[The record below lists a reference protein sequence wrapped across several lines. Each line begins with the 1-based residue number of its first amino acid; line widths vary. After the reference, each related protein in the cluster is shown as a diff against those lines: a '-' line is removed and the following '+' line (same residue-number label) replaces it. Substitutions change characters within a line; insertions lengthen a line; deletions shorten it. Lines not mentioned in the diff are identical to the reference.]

1 MRTETRQGVPLLLVD
16 DDGPALST
24 PEDALAL
31 VAGSYDG
38 DVETVVVPV
47 GRLDPEFFRLRS
59 GVAGEF
65 VQKLV
70 NYRKRLVV
78 VGDITAAVSASS
90 AFHDFVVESN
100 RGDHLWFVP
109 ALDALDAR
117 LSGSDSPEAPG
128 SEGGVEPTP
137 GPAH

>member
-16 DDGPALST
+16 DDGPALSGS
-24 PEDALAL
+24 EDALAL
-31 VAGSYDG
+31 VAETYGG
-38 DVETVVVPV
+38 EVETVVVPV
-47 GRLDPEFFRLRS
+47 GRLDPEFFHLRS

-70 NYRKRLVV
+70 NYRKRLVI
-78 VGDITAAVSASS
+78 VGDITEAVSDSS

-117 LSGSDSPEAPG
+117 LAGSDSPEEPG

>member
-24 PEDALAL
+24 SEDALA
-31 VAGSYDG
+31 VIGEIYGSDA
-38 DVETVVVPV
+38 ETIVVPV

-59 GVAGEF
+59 GIAGEF
-65 VQKLV
+65 VQRFV
-70 NYRKRLVV
+70 MYGKRLVV
-78 VGDITAAVSASS
+78 VGDITEQVSASS
-90 AFHDFVVESN
+90 TLHDFVVESN

-117 LSGSDSPEAPG
+117 LRDSATAEEPG
-128 SEGGVEPTP
+128 ADGGVEPTP
-137 GPAH
+137 GPAL

>member
-1 MRTETRQGVPLLLVD
+1 MRTETRQGVPLLRVD
-16 DDGPALST
+16 DDGAPLST

-31 VAGSYDG
+31 VADTYGG
-38 DVETVVVPV
+38 EVETIVVPV

-59 GVAGEF
+59 GIAGEF

-78 VGDITAAVSASS
+78 LGDITAEVSGSS
-90 AFHDFVVESN
+90 ALHDFVVESN
-100 RGDHLWFVP
+100 RGDHLWFV
-109 ALDALDAR
+109 AELDALDAR
-117 LSGSDSPEAPG
+117 LGGSATAEEPG
-128 SEGGVEPTP
+128 AEGGVEPTP